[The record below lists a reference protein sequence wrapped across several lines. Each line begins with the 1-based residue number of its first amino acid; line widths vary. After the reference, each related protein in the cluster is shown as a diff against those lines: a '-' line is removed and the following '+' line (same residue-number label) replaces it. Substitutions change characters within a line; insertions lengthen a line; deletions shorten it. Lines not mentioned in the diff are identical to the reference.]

1 MRTKIIIP
9 IITFLILIGFT
20 LACSDSTKNEETEK
34 EEYPVEYQLAVIN
47 AGGFV
52 EEDSVTVAEFRQLLD
67 SLLAKTKNT
76 EIDIADTLVM
86 TQKILR
92 EDHNIELSL
101 LKITRDL
108 DNSIPDEVTDIDL
121 EDVAVLYI
129 ILIIGE

>member
-129 ILIIGE
+129 ILITGE